1 MGKAMRKIGTLLGSM
16 VASQSSAMQDTCN
29 RRSAGGAGVHSLGHD
44 STEMMWMTNYSS
56 REHIKAGT
64 ESLAGGSG
72 DQA

>member
-1 MGKAMRKIGTLLGSM
+1 MGKAMRKGGTLLGSM
-16 VASQSSAMQDTCN
+16 VASQSSAMKDTCD

-44 STEMMWMTNYSS
+44 STEMTNYSS

-72 DQA
+72 D